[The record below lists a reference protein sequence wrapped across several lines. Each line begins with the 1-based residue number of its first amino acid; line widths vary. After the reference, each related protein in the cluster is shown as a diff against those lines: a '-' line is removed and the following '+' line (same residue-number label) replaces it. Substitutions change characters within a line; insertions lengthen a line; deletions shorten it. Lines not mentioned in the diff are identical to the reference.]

1 MRKKLKIIL
10 VAVFT
15 AMTVSQLAIAQ
26 SRGPMSLFMT
36 GEDLTRHCR
45 GFLSLIREGKTSS
58 PQVAI
63 DSGQCMGFVI
73 GVTDAI
79 QVSGFG
85 DDFPTYC
92 PPRGVNSNALVE
104 IVARYVD
111 ENPAERTS
119 VGYVLVR
126 EALSKSLPCN

>member
-26 SRGPMSLFMT
+26 IGGPLFLYMT

-45 GFLSLIREGKTSS
+45 GFLTLARDGKTSS
-58 PQVAI
+58 PQVAV
-63 DSGQCMGFVI
+63 DSGQCMGFVL

-85 DDFPTYC
+85 DGFPKYC
-92 PPRGVNSNALVE
+92 PPE
-104 IVARYVD
+104 
-111 ENPAERTS
+111 E
-119 VGYVLVR
+119 
-126 EALSKSLPCN
+126 